1 MASMNRCLAN
11 LSAVAASAG
20 VSLLLAEGALRLA
33 RVQYPAFYTVDA
45 ERGYG
50 LRPGAQGRW
59 TREGKGQVRVNSAGF
74 RGPEINLAPPASGLR
89 VAVLGDSFTEALQ
102 VDQQATWV
110 QQLQRRLNAD
120 PRCPLLT
127 GHPAGVEV
135 LNFGVGGY
143 GTGQEL
149 LTWRHLASRYKP
161 ALVILAIYPGNDITD
176 NDPTPRKDRPVF
188 RLERDG
194 QLSID
199 QSFREQPAT
208 RWRLSPLG
216 QLVESAF
223 NHSRLL
229 QLLNEAKNRLAAQ
242 RTSPKAM
249 PPAAPPAPPQA
260 SEEAWAITDALIG
273 QLNKEVRAQG
283 SQLLVVST
291 SSPEQVWPRPDQRPS
306 QPFAQ
311 EQRLAGLLASRR
323 IPYLALGPLLQ
334 RQADQQGLTLHGFSG
349 QAPGEGHWNTD
360 GHRLAAAAI
369 APWLC
374 RQ

>member
-1 MASMNRCLAN
+1 MASMKRWLAN

-20 VSLLLAEGALRLA
+20 VSLLLTEGALRLA
-33 RVQYPAFYTVDA
+33 RVHYPAFYTVNA

-50 LRPGAQGRW
+50 LRAGAEGRW
-59 TREGKGQVRVNSAGF
+59 TREGNGQVRVNSAGF
-74 RGPEINLAPPASGLR
+74 RGPEFKLAPPANGLR

-102 VDQQATWV
+102 VDEQATWI
-110 QQLQRRLNAD
+110 QQLQVRLNED
-120 PRCPLLT
+120 PRCPLLG
-127 GHPAGVEV
+127 GHSAGAQ
-135 LNFGVGGY
+135 LFNFGVGGY

-149 LTWRHLASRYKP
+149 LTWRHLASRYEP
-161 ALVILAIYPGNDITD
+161 ALVILTFYPGNDITD
-176 NDPTPRKDRPVF
+176 NDPKQRKDRPVF
-188 RLERDG
+188 RLGRGG

-208 RWRLSPLG
+208 RWRLSPPG

-242 RTSPKAM
+242 RTSPSAM
-249 PPAAPPAPPQA
+249 PPAGPPVTAED
-260 SEEAWAITDALIG
+260 SDEAWATTDALIG
-273 QLNKEVRAQG
+273 QLNQEVRAQG
-283 SQLLVVST
+283 ARLLVVST
-291 SSPEQVWPRPDQRPS
+291 SSPEQVWPRPDQRPA
-306 QPFAQ
+306 QPFAR

-334 RQADQQGLTLHGFSG
+334 RHADQQGLTLHGFSG
-349 QAPGEGHWNTD
+349 QAPGEGHWNTE

>member
-1 MASMNRCLAN
+1 MASMNRWLAN
-11 LSAVAASAG
+11 LSAVTASAA
-20 VSLLLAEGALRLA
+20 VTLLLAEGALRLA

-50 LRPGAQGRW
+50 LRAGAEGRW
-59 TREGKGQVRVNSAGF
+59 TREGHGQVRVNSAGF
-74 RGPEINLAPPASGLR
+74 RGPEFKLAPPANGLR

-102 VDQQATWV
+102 VDEQATWV

-120 PRCPLLT
+120 PGCPLLT
-127 GHPAGVEV
+127 SHPAGVQL

-149 LTWRHLASRYKP
+149 LTWRHLASPYKP

-176 NDPTPRKDRPVF
+176 NDPKPRSDRPVF
-188 RLERDG
+188 RLEREG
-194 QLSID
+194 LLSID
-199 QSFREQPAT
+199 QSFRQQPAT
-208 RWRLSPLG
+208 RWRLSLLG
-216 QLVESAF
+216 QLVESSV

-229 QLLNEAKNRLAAQ
+229 QLLNEAKNRFAAQ
-242 RTSPKAM
+242 RTTPSAK

-260 SEEAWAITDALIG
+260 SEEAWAITDALIN
-273 QLNKEVRAQG
+273 QLNNEVRAQG

-291 SSPEQVWPRPDQRPS
+291 SSPEQVWPRPDQRPA

>member
-1 MASMNRCLAN
+1 MKRCLAN
-11 LSAVAASAG
+11 LSTACASAVA
-20 VSLLLAEGALRLA
+20 SLLLAEGALRLA

-50 LRPGAQGRW
+50 LRAGAEGRW
-59 TREGKGQVRVNSAGF
+59 TREGEGQVRVNSAGF
-74 RGPEINLAPPASGLR
+74 RGPEVNLAPTANGLR

-102 VDQQATWV
+102 VDEQATWV

-127 GHPAGVEV
+127 GHPAGLQL

-149 LTWRHLASRYKP
+149 LTWRHLASSYKP

-176 NDPTPRKDRPVF
+176 NDPKSRKDRPVF

-208 RWRLSPLG
+208 RWRLSPPG

-242 RTSPKAM
+242 PTSPSAT
-249 PPAAPPAPPQA
+249 PPPPSQG
-260 SEEAWAITDALIG
+260 SEEAWAITDALIN
-273 QLNKEVRAQG
+273 QFKKEVRAQG
-283 SQLLVVST
+283 AQLLVVST
-291 SSPEQVWPRPDQRPS
+291 SSPEQVWPRPDQRPA

-311 EQRLAGLLASRR
+311 EQRLAGLLASRG
-323 IPYLALGPLLQ
+323 IPYLPLGPLLQ

-349 QAPGEGHWNTD
+349 QAPGEGHWNAV
-360 GHRLAAAAI
+360 GHRLAAEQI

-374 RQ
+374 SQ

>member
-1 MASMNRCLAN
+1 MASMKRWLAN

-20 VSLLLAEGALRLA
+20 VSLLLAEGALHLA

-50 LRPGAQGRW
+50 LRAGAEGRW

-74 RGPEINLAPPASGLR
+74 RGPEVSLAPPANGLR

-102 VDQQATWV
+102 VDEQATWV
-110 QQLQRRLNAD
+110 HQLQRRLNAD
-120 PRCPLLT
+120 ALCPLRT
-127 GHPAGVEV
+127 SHPAGAQL

-149 LTWRHLASRYKP
+149 LTWRHQASRYEP
-161 ALVILAIYPGNDITD
+161 DLVILAIYPGNDITD
-176 NDPTPRKDRPVF
+176 NEPEPRTDRPVF
-188 RLERDG
+188 RLGRDG

-199 QSFREQPAT
+199 RNFREQLAT
-208 RWRLSPLG
+208 RWRLSPPG

-242 RTSPKAM
+242 RASTSAM

-260 SEEAWAITDALIG
+260 SEEAWAITDALIS
-273 QLNKEVRAQG
+273 QLNQEVRAQG
-283 SQLLVVST
+283 ARLLVVST
-291 SSPEQVWPRPDQRPS
+291 SSPEQVWPLPEQRPA

-311 EQRLAGLLASRR
+311 EQRLAGLLAARR
-323 IPYLALGPLLQ
+323 IPYLPLGPLLQ
-334 RQADQQGLTLHGFSG
+334 RQADERGLTLHGFSG
-349 QAPGEGHWNTD
+349 QAPGEGHWNAD
-360 GHRLAAAAI
+360 GHSLAAAAI